1 MGLLSAAVATVRW
14 TVLEATLPIWKTRIG
29 WLLRSRPPGP
39 IFEMGLS
46 TGFWNKPFTRLWIV
60 SLAATSLRRVTDVKR
75 TKRAVSPA
83 PAPGLDPSQD
93 AAREARFG
101 SAPAACRQFQDCSSR
116 TSPPPCSSASLTNRI
131 NGLNSLSVSR
141 VDLPLGATKTTA
153 VRSPALNGSLG

>member
-1 MGLLSAAVATVRW
+1 MELLSAAVATVRW

-75 TKRAVSPA
+75 TKRAVSRSSPWSRSISGCGARGPFRLRAGRVPA
-83 PAPGLDPSQD
+83 IPGLLQPHQPPAVFVRVFNEQD
-93 AAREARFG
+93 QRLELAERVPRRLAAGRNEDDG
-101 SAPAACRQFQDCSSR
+101 
-116 TSPPPCSSASLTNRI
+116 
-131 NGLNSLSVSR
+131 G
-141 VDLPLGATKTTA
+141 
-153 VRSPALNGSLG
+153 